1 VLFDWDAE
9 GWQKLR
15 PESRYHTGAG
25 GNTHGMSDRSQ
36 PTRTSEERGLLPVS
50 ELNALIE
57 DPNTPQDIRERL
69 IAQRDERGLAPMR
82 ETAEVMES
90 ALAEPAKPEPRAAP
104 RTPLE
109 RIRAF
114 FRIR

>member
-1 VLFDWDAE
+1 
-9 GWQKLR
+9 
-15 PESRYHTGAG
+15 
-25 GNTHGMSDRSQ
+25 MSDRPQ
-36 PTRTSEERGLLPVS
+36 PARTSEERGLLPVS

-57 DPNTPQDIRERL
+57 DPNTPEDIRERL

-82 ETAEVMES
+82 ETAEAKET
-90 ALAEPAKPEPRAAP
+90 AFAEPAKPELRAEP

-109 RIRAF
+109 RMRAF